1 MKKKKKIPNQHNII
15 LELVRHTDPAVAAN
29 GYQSHAE
36 PNANGTPDEGGGG
49 GLLAL
54 ICASLCKDTPLAEAF
69 GPATNDNANNNNAQ
83 PLLTPVQNGESHF
96 SESSE
101 QRTFTKKKKC

>member
-1 MKKKKKIPNQHNII
+1 VK
-15 LELVRHTDPAVAAN
+15 HTDPITSSN

-36 PNANGTPDEGGGG
+36 VNANGTRSDEGGGG

-69 GPATNDNANNNNAQ
+69 ADNTNNNAQ
-83 PLLTPVQNGESHF
+83 QGQQLLSPIQNGEQVAQGSG
-96 SESSE
+96 
-101 QRTFTKKKKC
+101 